1 MPEQIAVELA
11 ADAAAFAAALPASV
25 EMPAGAGKTHLL
37 TATASHIVGSGGR
50 VLVLTHT
57 NAGVYAINT
66 RLKRFG
72 VAKGVQV
79 STITSFAFR
88 LARAYPVLGHLQVPK
103 VMVPAHSN
111 AYVEAATRVA
121 SSKHIQAVLA
131 ASFTHLLVDEYQDCN
146 QHHHAFVSAVRA
158 AVPATGVLGDP
169 LQAIF
174 GFKDRLVDWATVLAE
189 YPPHHATVKPHRWF
203 GHNEALGE
211 WLLVIRPRMV
221 PDHIVNWTNIAL
233 PIGVTFC
240 NIEGNPQGV
249 TQAAFASYPEN
260 ETVLIIAAWSHTS
273 RIIAGNLNGTFTVM
287 EEVAGKFMAESLSNL
302 VAAEPFR
309 YALWL
314 FDLTKSC
321 HCGHGILDTGT
332 LRDRYAKGR
341 TASDLLEGGSG
352 SRLGAELAIRAFDE
366 VVSNPT
372 LSSLA
377 AAMDVIPR
385 SSALRLHSHE
395 AWYDVQT
402 SIRGAVAQGN
412 DTDVLFEELS
422 KAREVLRYAGR
433 RERKRV
439 ISRTLLVKGL
449 EYDHVIIADVGDHAK
464 VNDLYVALSRARKSI
479 TILGRSNTLRL
490 QPSPNG
496 L

>member
-1 MPEQIAVELA
+1 MPEQISAELA

-37 TATASHIVGSGGR
+37 SATAKRIVEGGGR

-57 NAGVYAINT
+57 NAGVYAINA

-72 VAKGVQV
+72 ITRGVQV

-88 LARAYPVLGHLQVPK
+88 LARAYPDLGQLQVPK
-103 VMVPAHSN
+103 VMVPTHSK
-111 AYVEAATRVA
+111 AYIEAATRVA

-146 QHHHAFVSAVRA
+146 ETHHAFVSTIRA

-174 GFKDRLVDWATVLAE
+174 GFNDRLADWAAVVAE
-189 YPPHHATVKPHRWF
+189 YPPHPTTIKPWRWS
-203 GHNEALGE
+203 GHNDALGD
-211 WLLVIRPRMV
+211 WLLAIRPLMV
-221 PDHIVNWTNIAL
+221 PGHVVNWTNIAL
-233 PIGVTFC
+233 PAGVTFQ
-240 NIEGNPQGV
+240 NIAGNQQGV
-249 TQAAFASYPEN
+249 TQAAFSTYPTS
-260 ETVLIIAAWSHTS
+260 ETVVIITAWPNTA
-273 RIIAGNLNGTFTVM
+273 RTIAGNLNGTFTVM
-287 EEVAGKFMAESLSNL
+287 EEVAGKFMAESLGNL
-302 VAAEPFR
+302 VAADPAA

-321 HCGHGILDTGT
+321 HCGHGVLDTGT
-332 LRDRYAKGR
+332 LRNRYANGR
-341 TASDLLEGGSG
+341 TANDLLAGGSG
-352 SRLGAELAIRAFDE
+352 GRAGAEPAIGAFDL

-372 LSSLA
+372 LSNLA
-377 AAMDVIPR
+377 AAMDVIPT

-412 DTDVLFEELS
+412 DTGVLLEELA
-422 KAREVLRYAGR
+422 KARDVLRYAGR
-433 RERKRV
+433 RERKRL

-479 TILGRSNTLRL
+479 TILGRSNTLQL

-496 L
+496 R

>member
-1 MPEQIAVELA
+1 MPEPISAELA
-11 ADAAAFAAALPASV
+11 ADSAAFAAALPASV

-37 TATASHIVGSGGR
+37 SATARHIIEGGGR

-57 NAGVYAINT
+57 NAGVYAINV

-72 VAKGVQV
+72 ITKGFQV

-88 LARAYPVLGHLQVPK
+88 LARAYPGLGQLQVPK
-103 VMVPAHSN
+103 VMVPAHSR

-121 SSKHIQAVLA
+121 SSKHIRAVLA

-146 QHHHAFVSAVRA
+146 ETHHAFVSAVRA

-174 GFKDRLVDWATVLAE
+174 GFNDRLADWPAVLAE
-189 YPPHHATVKPHRWF
+189 YPPHPTTIKPHRWA
-203 GHNEALGE
+203 GHNEALGD
-211 WLLVIRPRMV
+211 WLLAIRPLMV
-221 PDHIVNWTNIAL
+221 PGRIVNWTNIAL
-233 PIGVTFC
+233 PAGVTFR
-240 NIEGNPQGV
+240 NIAGNQQGV
-249 TQAAFASYPEN
+249 TQAAFATYPAN
-260 ETVLIIAAWSHTS
+260 ETVLVIAAWPNTA
-273 RIIAGNLNGTFTVM
+273 RTIAGNLNGTFTVM
-287 EEVAGKFMAESLSNL
+287 EEVAGKFMADSLGNL
-302 VAAEPFR
+302 VAADPAQ

-321 HCGHGILDTGT
+321 HCGHGVLDTGT
-332 LRDRYAKGR
+332 LRNRYANGR

-352 SRLGAELAIRAFDE
+352 SRAGGELAMGALDV

-372 LSSLA
+372 LSNLA
-377 AAMDVIPR
+377 AAMDIIPS

-402 SIRGAVAQGN
+402 SIRGAVAQSN
-412 DTDVLFEELS
+412 DTGVLLEELA

-439 ISRTLLVKGL
+439 ISRILLVKGL

-479 TILGRSNTLRL
+479 TILGRSNTLQLR
-490 QPSPNG
+490 PSPNG
-496 L
+496 S